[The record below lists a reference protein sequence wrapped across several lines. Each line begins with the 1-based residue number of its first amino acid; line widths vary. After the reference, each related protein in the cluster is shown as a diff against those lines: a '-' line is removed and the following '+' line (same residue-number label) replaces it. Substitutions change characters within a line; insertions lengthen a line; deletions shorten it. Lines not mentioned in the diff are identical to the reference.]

1 MIHTGD
7 DYTHPV
13 GPEMNF
19 NESMYFQFY
28 DPEQRLGGFLRL
40 ANRPNEGVGERTV
53 CLYLPD
59 GTLAFGYARPQVHG
73 NDAMM
78 AAGLAIEVAEPMHK
92 LRVTFVGDVSMLADP
107 RSMIDP
113 KRAMST
119 SPTVDCSVAL
129 EYNALTS
136 AHEQTFDG
144 DGAAFAPNHY
154 EQLATVRGRISVG
167 PKSFMV
173 NGHGLRDHSWGPRSW
188 QAPWFYRWL
197 HGSSATRGFM
207 VAYFGDPDGTSRRGG
222 FVFDDGRLH
231 PCVDVEISTERD
243 DDDYQRTV
251 SVIAHGEARSWRFDG
266 VALSSVPL
274 RHRSVDGSAHTRIV
288 ESAVRWRCSDE
299 LELHGMAE
307 YLDQIQDGR
316 PVGQSV

>member
-1 MIHTGD
+1 
-7 DYTHPV
+7 
-13 GPEMNF
+13 MNF

-40 ANRPNEGVGERTV
+40 ANRPYEGVGERTV

-129 EYNALTS
+129 EYNALTP